1 MRGALIIFIAMVAI
15 GIALYLIDLLYYRRK
30 KGLPPVNFKP
40 EAPDQPQA
48 KGTTSTQ
55 GKPASATRHESPA
68 PLIGAA
74 PDSPNGTMAPVS
86 PAAGGS
92 EDASEANASEEPE
105 VCCGMH
111 MVCEKTNLSPIS
123 AEIIYYDD
131 EELDR
136 FRGRDPKT
144 YTPEETEEFRDVL
157 MTLLPQDVAGW
168 SRSIQL
174 REIPLPLDVRDELL
188 LIVSELR
195 TL

>member
-1 MRGALIIFIAMVAI
+1 MRGALVIFIAMVAI
-15 GIALYLIDLLYYRRK
+15 GIVLYLIDLLYYRKK
-30 KGLPPVNFKP
+30 KGLPPVNLTP
-40 EAPDQPQA
+40 TPPSSTPNSDASSTDSEASTPVEA
-48 KGTTSTQ
+48 TT
-55 GKPASATRHESPA
+55 ESPA
-68 PLIGAA
+68 
-74 PDSPNGTMAPVS
+74 
-86 PAAGGS
+86 GS
-92 EDASEANASEEPE
+92 DEPE

-111 MVCEKTNLSPIS
+111 MVCEKTNLSPLS
-123 AEIIYYDD
+123 GEIIYYDD

-174 REIPLPLDVRDELL
+174 REISLPLEVRDELL

-195 TL
+195 QSPV

>member
-1 MRGALIIFIAMVAI
+1 MRGALVIFIAMVAI
-15 GIALYLIDLLYYRRK
+15 GIVLYLIDLLYYRKK
-30 KGLPPVNFKP
+30 KGLPPVNLTTKP
-40 EAPDQPQA
+40 SSPTADSATNP
-48 KGTTSTQ
+48 TTSET
-55 GKPASATRHESPA
+55 S
-68 PLIGAA
+68 
-74 PDSPNGTMAPVS
+74 APVEATTAS
-86 PAAGGS
+86 PSGS
-92 EDASEANASEEPE
+92 DEPE

-111 MVCEKTNLSPIS
+111 MVCEKTNLSPLS
-123 AEIIYYDD
+123 ADIIYYDD

-174 REIPLPLDVRDELL
+174 REISLPLDVRDELL

-195 TL
+195 QTSS